1 MRVAGSRCWDVVT
14 RFQIPHPDTPL
25 PSPFNLHHASRGGEG
40 EKAWGIAEMCSART
54 IESVIP
60 MRARHRMFP
69 PRDGA
74 PAHVPVSEGAG
85 PGVPRKS
92 RSRGPREIAV
102 VGCGFRGVGWW
113 GAD

>member
-25 PSPFNLHHASRGGEG
+25 PSPFNLHHAYEGEG
-40 EKAWGIAEMCSART
+40 RKVWGIADMCSART
-54 IESVIP
+54 SESVIP
-60 MRARHRMFP
+60 MRTRHRMFP

-85 PGVPRKS
+85 GGVVLPRHSEAKRATHGLAPSRPGGR
-92 RSRGPREIAV
+92 R
-102 VGCGFRGVGWW
+102 
-113 GAD
+113 